1 MTLATR
7 ELSGSKIR
15 VCMSRYHTGNQIDLK
30 STSLKF
36 ETRNSNGEKTSHDH
50 NGEPYFSRKVLSLV
64 DGKKGNSVN
73 VFFHVILILKLIMRT

>member
-7 ELSGSKIR
+7 ELSRSNIR
-15 VCMSRYHTGNQIDLK
+15 GLNVKVSHWESDDLK

-36 ETRNSNGEKTSHDH
+36 ETRNSNGEKTSRDH
-50 NGEPYFSRKVLSLV
+50 NGEPCFNCKVFGLV
-64 DGKKGNSVN
+64 DGKKGNSFN